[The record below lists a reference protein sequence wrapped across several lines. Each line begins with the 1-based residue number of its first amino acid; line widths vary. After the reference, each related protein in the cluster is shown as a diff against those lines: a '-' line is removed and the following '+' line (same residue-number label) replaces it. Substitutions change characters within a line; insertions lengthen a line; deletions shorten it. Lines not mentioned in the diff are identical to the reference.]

1 MPSQVCENGGI
12 GFILYHLDYQQLALF
27 CAHSGFNFCNSHFS
41 LSAAQIITR
50 ALQKEGFDVELMD
63 KDDLTADYFQQRLK
77 ELQGATVRV
86 TCGNVKLHEAGV

>member
-1 MPSQVCENGGI
+1 VSDLN
-12 GFILYHLDYQQLALF
+12 ILIVGEKGAGK
-27 CAHSGFNFCNSHFS
+27 ST
-41 LSAAQIITR
+41 AAQIITR